1 MVKQPSEDTIRSLD
15 KVAKLYDEI
24 RELYLASDDD
34 YFLYC
39 LAMSLGAVTEAFA
52 QERVKEFI
60 QSDIVRSLNIE
71 GIARQLK

>member
-1 MVKQPSEDTIRSLD
+1 MEHRLGWMIGKSPAMVKVRRQI
-15 KVAKLYDEI
+15 
-24 RELYLASDDD
+24 
-34 YFLYC
+34 
-39 LAMSLGAVTEAFA
+39 EAFA